1 MQAVL
6 SSNDQLALPAELRH
20 QDNIQAGEKFEIERI
35 HAGEY
40 VLKRR
45 TKTANNV
52 GLVDLLLSC
61 PEKGWFE
68 PIESEFTDTL

>member
-6 SSNDQLALPAELRH
+6 SSTDQLALPAELRH
-20 QDNIQAGEKFEIERI
+20 QDNIQAGDKFEIQRI

-45 TKTANNV
+45 TKTVNNV

-68 PIESEFTDTL
+68 PIEPESTDTL